1 MMKNILAYLLVL
13 LGMNIS
19 FGQASYPT
27 SSNVTE
33 SITCIAC
40 SVTSASQALNN
51 NPTDYATVHV
61 GISVISVINLD
72 LVFSP
77 SQPGGSTIAIVV
89 EDPTATLDLLSGVTY
104 TLRNG
109 GSTVSNSGWGMMP
122 YNGSST
128 QKLLYTTASAAFNT
142 IRISL
147 FGVLSV
153 DKTLRVYS
161 AASASG
167 YIPLPVNFIQFA
179 GVAHTNEV
187 QLTWTTASEKNNQYF
202 EMMRSSDGA
211 NWQTIG
217 TVDGGGNSQ
226 SPLQYEYTDENPLK
240 GKNYYK
246 LKQVDYD
253 ENYSFSKIISVTVT
267 SGQESSI
274 SLSPNPIVKQS
285 TIWLQLPDTQS
296 QQESITVYLSD
307 LQGRS
312 LSKQIVPLNGNTGQF
327 TINPQWEP
335 GVYILRIDTPG
346 ATEQKRIVIH

>member
-13 LGMNIS
+13 LGINIS
-19 FGQASYPT
+19 FGQTSYPT

-40 SVTSASQALNN
+40 SVTSANQALNN

-72 LVFSP
+72 LIFSP
-77 SQPGGSTIAIVV
+77 SQPGGTTIALIV

-128 QKLLYTTASAAFNT
+128 KKVLYTTASSAFNT
-142 IRISL
+142 LRISL
-147 FGVLSV
+147 FGILSV

-161 AASASG
+161 VASASG
-167 YIPLPVNFIQFA
+167 YIPLPVNFMQFTGIA
-179 GVAHTNEV
+179 YNHRV
-187 QLTWTTASEKNNQYF
+187 QLTWSTASEKNNQYF
-202 EMMRSSDGA
+202 DIMRSSDD
-211 NWQTIG
+211 NSWQIIG
-217 TVDGGGNSQ
+217 TVNGGGNSQ
-226 SPLQYEYTDENPLK
+226 SPLYYEYTDENPLN

-246 LKQVDYD
+246 LKQVDYN
-253 ENYSFSKIISVTVT
+253 EKYSFSKMISVTVT
-267 SGQESSI
+267 SEQKSTI
-274 SLSPNPIVKQS
+274 SLSPNPASKQS
-285 TIWLQLPDTQS
+285 TIRLQLPDTKS
-296 QQESITVYLSD
+296 QYENVTVYFSD

-312 LSKQIVPLNGNTGQF
+312 LSEQIIPLNGNVGQF
-327 TINPQWEP
+327 TIHPEWEP
-335 GVYILRIDTPG
+335 GIYILRIETSG
-346 ATEQKRIVIH
+346 SIEQKRIVIH